1 MTLRTCSAARP
12 LARLYHGTHAVPLKT
27 HLSFTSAAVGCRVIA
42 TDIRPDLGPFG
53 EEPKAGVKN
62 KVPGSVLMSF
72 HLDSEP
78 KREKQHG
85 ACQGSEA
92 PGSPAAAAGTSRPGV
107 RPPLPA
113 VLGRIGMM
121 GDGTGSGGSSLTSDK
136 SGYRVTS
143 IPTTLS
149 GEDEGTK
156 LSGVSRSPPGS
167 WILREERTC
176 PSARAAP
183 PPGPPCRPGA
193 GWTSGQARRHL

>member
-1 MTLRTCSAARP
+1 
-12 LARLYHGTHAVPLKT
+12 
-27 HLSFTSAAVGCRVIA
+27 
-42 TDIRPDLGPFG
+42 
-53 EEPKAGVKN
+53 
-62 KVPGSVLMSF
+62 
-72 HLDSEP
+72 
-78 KREKQHG
+78 
-85 ACQGSEA
+85 
-92 PGSPAAAAGTSRPGV
+92 
-107 RPPLPA
+107 
-113 VLGRIGMM
+113 M

-183 PPGPPCRPGA
+183 PPGPRA
-193 GWTSGQARRHL
+193 GPGQAGHLDKLSGIFDCRVAPGLCFPLTDVSASRVQGLRREASGPHTACLRHPRAHGKGARGARESSAHGWRSRPAGTPAHGRKPHGFTGLCAPNRGSTVMKSRGRSSPGS